1 LKIDFH
7 FLRGTPTYLQGEQTF
22 NLGYYGKKASIKR
35 ACSKKGKA
43 ISYPAIILWQMN
55 IVFFVDNAW

>member
-1 LKIDFH
+1 
-7 FLRGTPTYLQGEQTF
+7 LRGTPTYLQGEQTF